1 MTHFEI
7 TIKHE
12 ESTSDGNKKQSQKEV
27 LHQERDKFTRA
38 YPLLFNVQIVM
49 TTTLITVDS
58 LVANNLSGLAVRMY
72 RFAQAFA
79 RLAKLG
85 RYLQVFQI
93 GELGL

>member
-38 YPLLFNVQIVM
+38 YPLLFDKQIVM
-49 TTTLITVDS
+49 TATLITVDS
-58 LVANNLSGLAVRMY
+58 LVANYLSGLAVGVN
-72 RFAQAFA
+72 RFALAFA
-79 RLAKLG
+79 RLAKLSG
-85 RYLQVFQI
+85 YL
-93 GELGL
+93 